1 VFVNSFHP
9 LFAMSIHPSG
19 AVNRRKV
26 LIKIIEAKNLMK
38 VDLIGQPSPFVALD
52 MNGHEKDVKQTSVKK
67 DTVNPA
73 WGEEFEFT
81 VMDEVNDVLVLHISD
96 FHKLRANT
104 FMGVAHI
111 PIMPLTLLKAPM
123 DYWFDLIDK
132 KALSKATSKKERGAI
147 HVHMT
152 WTDAEGR
159 TWNEPNPSVNPAQH
173 YSAEVLDRAAV
184 RQAEIAERMELQRE
198 AEMQTAAQAHQNA
211 GSFAEVIQTMRAQPG
226 PPVVIL
232 GGLEQWLNGQPNYFF
247 SRQEAVDLVLFIEE
261 EKHSQVPGMQRLFAI
276 LQPRTNE
283 GDFQAAVQS
292 IRNHQMK
299 HHITTTFL

>member
-1 VFVNSFHP
+1 
-9 LFAMSIHPSG
+9 MSIHPSG

-26 LIKIIEAKNLMK
+26 LIKIIEAKNLLK
-38 VDLIGQPSPFVALD
+38 VDLIGKPSPFVALD

-67 DTVNPA
+67 DTQDPA

-81 VMDEVNDVLVLHISD
+81 VTDDVNDVLVLHISD
-96 FHKLRANT
+96 FHKLRPNT
-104 FMGVAHI
+104 FMGVVHI

-132 KALSKATSKKERGAI
+132 KALSKATSKKERGSI

-152 WTDAEGR
+152 YTDAEGR
-159 TWNEPNPSVNPAQH
+159 TYNEANPNVNPAQQ
-173 YSAEVLDRAAV
+173 YTVDVLDRAAA

-198 AEMQTAAQAHQNA
+198 ADMQAAAQQHSSA
-211 GSFAEVIQTMRAQPG
+211 GSFSEVIQTMRGQPG
-226 PPVVIL
+226 PPVAIL
-232 GGLEQWLNGQPNYFF
+232 GGLEQWLAGKPNFNF

-261 EKHSQVPGMQRLFAI
+261 EKHSQMPGMQRLFSI
-276 LQPRTNE
+276 LQPRTSE
-283 GDFQAAVQS
+283 PDFQAAVQS

-299 HHITTTFL
+299 HHILTTFL

>member
-1 VFVNSFHP
+1 
-9 LFAMSIHPSG
+9 
-19 AVNRRKV
+19 VNRRKV

-211 GSFAEVIQTMRAQPG
+211 GSLRKLFRQCELSQGPQLSFWVAWSSGLMGSQTTSSRAKKQLTWCSSLKRRSTPRC
-226 PPVVIL
+226 PACSACLP
-232 GGLEQWLNGQPNYFF
+232 FC
-247 SRQEAVDLVLFIEE
+247 SREPTKAT
-261 EKHSQVPGMQRLFAI
+261 SRPRSSRSAI
-276 LQPRTNE
+276 T
-283 GDFQAAVQS
+283 
-292 IRNHQMK
+292 K
-299 HHITTTFL
+299 